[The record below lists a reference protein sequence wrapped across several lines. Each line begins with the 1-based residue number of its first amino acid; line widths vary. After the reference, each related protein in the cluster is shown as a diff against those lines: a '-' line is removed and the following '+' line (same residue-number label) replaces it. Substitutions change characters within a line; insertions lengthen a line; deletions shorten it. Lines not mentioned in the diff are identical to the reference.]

1 MELNL
6 NRKIIKVKFEGEEYK
21 VRAPSNAELKKFMED
36 EAEGNDLDKSIRLL
50 GQLGLPEE
58 ISWELDPESLQQVIE
73 AITPQ
78 PKKS

>member
-6 NRKIIKVKFEGEEYK
+6 SRKIIKVKFEGETYS
-21 VRAPSNAELKKFMED
+21 VRAPSNAELRKFVED
-36 EAEGNDLDKSIRLL
+36 GEGDDLEKSINLLDK
-50 GQLGLPEE
+50 LGLPKE

-78 PKKS
+78 AKKS